1 MARRGSWSG
10 LRVSWRR
17 LVIGAV
23 IAAIVLVFVIG
34 FTQYIPVESRQGL
47 RRAEFGW
54 PLSWLAQDL
63 TIYDP
68 PFPSRV
74 TSTAPQEALT
84 KINWAVFGTDILIL
98 SLFELLV
105 LALVL
110 RLGRAKR

>member
-1 MARRGSWSG
+1 MAQARNGRGDRGGCVGVRDW
-10 LRVSWRR
+10 
-17 LVIGAV
+17 I
-23 IAAIVLVFVIG
+23 
-34 FTQYIPVESRQGL
+34 TQYIPVESRQGL

-74 TSTAPQEALT
+74 GSTAPQEALT
-84 KINWAVFGTDILIL
+84 KVNWAAFGTDILIL

-110 RLGRAKR
+110 RLGRARR